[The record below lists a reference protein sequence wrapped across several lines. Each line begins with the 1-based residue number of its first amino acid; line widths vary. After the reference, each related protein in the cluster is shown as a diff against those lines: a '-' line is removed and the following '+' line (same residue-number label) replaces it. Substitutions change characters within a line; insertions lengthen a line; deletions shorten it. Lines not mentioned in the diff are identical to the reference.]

1 MTDVTNRRDF
11 LKKISS
17 IGLIGI
23 GGGIS
28 GCGQPSSRRNTIGKY
43 IDVHVHIGHEW
54 MKDEHLTVKNLLDW
68 MDAHSVER
76 SVVLPLVSPE
86 SWFYPVSTDYV
97 LKETAPHRDRLI
109 PFCSIDPRT
118 LNLGGKAGTVSLL
131 KEYIDKGA
139 RGFGEHKTG
148 VAMDDSRNMVLYES
162 LHEVGLPCLFHLD
175 NNRNMDKV
183 GLPGLEKVLKTYP
196 DLIMIGHANGWW
208 ASVDG
213 DAVQAD
219 FQAYPGRE
227 IKKRGAVDRLLAEY
241 PNMYGDLSAGSGAN
255 AISRDPE
262 FGRAFIIR
270 NADKLLFGT
279 DYLKVG
285 QNIPQ
290 FELLDNMDLP
300 ADVRAKVYRGNAA
313 RLLG

>member
-1 MTDVTNRRDF
+1 MVVTNRRDF

-17 IGLIGI
+17 IGLMGI
-23 GGGIS
+23 GGGLS
-28 GCGQPSSRRNTIGKY
+28 GCGQPSSPRSTVGKY
-43 IDVHVHIGHEW
+43 IDVHVHLGHEW

-68 MDAHSVER
+68 MDANSVER
-76 SVVLPLVSPE
+76 AVVLPLVSPE

-118 LNLGGKAGTVSLL
+118 LNLGGKRGTVPLL

-162 LHEVGLPCLFHLD
+162 LNEVRLPCLFHLD
-175 NNRNMDKV
+175 NSRNMDKV

-208 ASVDG
+208 ASIDG
-213 DAVQAD
+213 DAVQPD
-219 FQAYPGRE
+219 FQGYPDRE
-227 IKKRGAVDRLLAEY
+227 ISRRGAVDRLLAEY

-262 FGRAFIIR
+262 FGREFIIR

-279 DYLKVG
+279 DYLKIG
-285 QNIPQ
+285 QRIPQ
-290 FELLDNMDLP
+290 FELYENMDLP

-313 RLLG
+313 HLFG

>member
-1 MTDVTNRRDF
+1 MKDTRRRDF
-11 LKKISS
+11 LKKMSS
-17 IGLIGI
+17 IAFMGFGV
-23 GGGIS
+23 GFS
-28 GCGQPSSRRNTIGKY
+28 GCYQPSSRRNMVGNY

-68 MDAHSVER
+68 MDVHSVEK

-109 PFCSIDPRT
+109 PCCSIDPRT
-118 LNLGGKAGTVSLL
+118 LNLGGREGTVLLL
-131 KEYIDKGA
+131 KEYIDKGVK
-139 RGFGEHKTG
+139 GFGEHKPG

-162 LHEVGLPCLFHLD
+162 LNEVGLPCLFHLD
-175 NNRNMDKV
+175 NSRNMDKV

-196 DLIMIGHANGWW
+196 DLVMIGHANGWW
-208 ASVDG
+208 ASIDG

-219 FQAYPGRE
+219 FQSYPDRE
-227 IKKRGAVDRLLAEY
+227 INRQGAVDRLLAEY

-255 AISRDPE
+255 AISRDLE

-285 QNIPQ
+285 QKIPQ
-290 FELLDNMDLP
+290 FELYENMDLP
-300 ADVRAKVYRGNAA
+300 VDVRAKVYKGNAE
-313 RLLG
+313 RLFG